1 MTARILRNL
10 PKQTPP
16 DRQVPRGVTWDGS
29 DPTMVKPFSDA
40 VALLADVAYT
50 RAPVQTE
57 FGWHIILRE
66 ESRTSEPPT
75 LESIR
80 DVLKQRVEQANFQRY
95 LEDLRKYQSD

>member
-1 MTARILRNL
+1 MQAQIEL
-10 PKQTPP
+10 QS
-16 DRQVPRGVTWDGS
+16 RGALAQAVVTDHR
-29 DPTMVKPFSDA
+29 VKPFSDA

-57 FGWHIILRE
+57 FDWHIILRE

-80 DVLKQRVEQANFQRY
+80 DVLKQCVEQANFRRY
-95 LEDLRKYQSD
+95 LEDLRK